1 MKNKEYHVANFA
13 TIVSKTLI
21 FFLPKKWMNSTSNQL
36 STAIIKYL
44 NWPRPVFGQFNN
56 GDNKV
61 VIEPRVVRFWS
72 EIILVISNR
81 NHAYDFSSNCTP
93 LNSITIINTLSS
105 IANQTASL
113 PLAMRFYV
121 KPSNKVYEFFR
132 DVTRTYLKRILKW
145 SEKLIFSLVGI
156 KMKQW

>member
-1 MKNKEYHVANFA
+1 M
-13 TIVSKTLI
+13 
-21 FFLPKKWMNSTSNQL
+21 
-36 STAIIKYL
+36 
-44 NWPRPVFGQFNN
+44 
-56 GDNKV
+56 

-121 KPSNKVYEFFR
+121 KPSNKVYVFFWGR
-132 DVTRTYLKRILKW
+132 NSY
-145 SEKLIFSLVGI
+145 IFKENS
-156 KMKQW
+156 

>member
-1 MKNKEYHVANFA
+1 M
-13 TIVSKTLI
+13 
-21 FFLPKKWMNSTSNQL
+21 
-36 STAIIKYL
+36 
-44 NWPRPVFGQFNN
+44 
-56 GDNKV
+56 

-105 IANQTASL
+105 ITNQTASL
-113 PLAMRFYV
+113 PLATRFYV

-132 DVTRTYLKRILKW
+132 DVTHTYLKRILK
-145 SEKLIFSLVGI
+145 
-156 KMKQW
+156 